1 MITLLNISVSFVLVC
16 RSKTTEI
23 KLDEKGNPPLRKT
36 AINPAFK
43 SSKAKA
49 SVLVEKKEQTNKDSE
64 SENIKPTE
72 KEESTNIKSDES
84 PKQKPV
90 KQEKQSSLKGKKR
103 LSSQDEEE
111 DSPVKSRPKKQKK
124 RAVIESDSEE
134 ETSVV
139 EAEDEKKYTPET
151 EESKSKSPKK
161 ESPLKIVKEEKEKND
176 VSTSPTGKAEKQAK
190 TNPSSPASEKKPKN
204 AFAGFF
210 SPKPGSAKRNEGGS
224 DFEMKVK
231 LSSYHP
237 IDNAFWSRTEPTPF
251 LALAKTLEAIE
262 DTSGRLKT
270 IEILSNY
277 FRSVM
282 QVTPED
288 LLPSVYMTLGRLAPA
303 WEGVELGIGDS
314 ILMKAIGVS
323 CGRSVAQIKA
333 DTEKLGDLGLVAE
346 QSRGGQRTMFQPAI
360 LTVPKVFS
368 KLREIASIT
377 GGSSSS
383 KKVDLIQ
390 SMLVACRGSEARYL
404 IRSLA
409 GKLRIGMAEQSVLMA
424 LAQATV
430 QTPLHQE
437 YPPEIH
443 TVFKSTD
450 NDKFKEVL
458 KKEDLKLK
466 TAYCQCPSYDL
477 LIPALLKDG
486 MDRVGDTCKLTPGIP
501 LKPMLA
507 HPTKGVQEVLT
518 RFDNCEFTCE
528 WKYDGERA
536 QIHLHE
542 DGTVNIFSRNQENNT
557 SKYPDIISRLPNC
570 LGDCVKSAVLDC
582 EAVAWDRET
591 KQIQPFQVL
600 STRKRKD
607 AAADDIKVQ
616 VCLFAFDILYFN
628 GEALVTKPF
637 KERRDILRNNFVLV
651 ENEFQYAK
659 SMDGKTTEEIQEAL
673 EDSIKGK

>member
-151 EESKSKSPKK
+151 EESKPKSPKK

-190 TNPSSPASEKKPKN
+190 TNPSSPTSEKKPKN

-346 QSRGGQRTMFQPAI
+346 QSRGGQRTMFQPA
-360 LTVPKVFS
+360 
-368 KLREIASIT
+368 
-377 GGSSSS
+377 
-383 KKVDLIQ
+383 
-390 SMLVACRGSEARYL
+390 
-404 IRSLA
+404 
-409 GKLRIGMAEQSVLMA
+409 

-437 YPPEIH
+437 YPPEI
-443 TVFKSTD
+443 
-450 NDKFKEVL
+450 N
-458 KKEDLKLK
+458 
-466 TAYCQCPSYDL
+466 
-477 LIPALLKDG
+477 
-486 MDRVGDTCKLTPGIP
+486 
-501 LKPMLA
+501 
-507 HPTKGVQEVLT
+507 
-518 RFDNCEFTCE
+518 
-528 WKYDGERA
+528 
-536 QIHLHE
+536 
-542 DGTVNIFSRNQENNT
+542 
-557 SKYPDIISRLPNC
+557 
-570 LGDCVKSAVLDC
+570 
-582 EAVAWDRET
+582 
-591 KQIQPFQVL
+591 
-600 STRKRKD
+600 
-607 AAADDIKVQ
+607 
-616 VCLFAFDILYFN
+616 FN
-628 GEALVTKPF
+628 
-637 KERRDILRNNFVLV
+637 R
-651 ENEFQYAK
+651 Q
-659 SMDGKTTEEIQEAL
+659 
-673 EDSIKGK
+673 